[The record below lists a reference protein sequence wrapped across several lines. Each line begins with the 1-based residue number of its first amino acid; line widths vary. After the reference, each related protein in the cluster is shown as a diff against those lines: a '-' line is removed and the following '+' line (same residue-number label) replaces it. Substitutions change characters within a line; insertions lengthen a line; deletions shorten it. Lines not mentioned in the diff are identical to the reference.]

1 VAVEAR
7 ELKEIRHLSGLS
19 QSEFGRRI
27 RATLGQISVWERGLA
42 PVPAW
47 AEENIAREFGGGEQ
61 GQAGAAQ
68 KKIPVIGYVSAGET
82 DVHYDDQG
90 YATGGG
96 FDEVERPSKVKD
108 PHAYALRVKG
118 DSMFPA
124 YREGD
129 TLVLDT
135 TKPVYNKDDAV
146 VRVRGKSYFK
156 IFWQIGDEIILRSFN
171 NEHPEIRCK
180 PEDVDLKHKVVVVET
195 K

>member
-1 VAVEAR
+1 MDNR
-7 ELKEIRHLSGLS
+7 QLKEIRNLSGLS

-42 PVPAW
+42 PVPPW
-47 AEENIAREFGGGEQ
+47 AEENIAREFAGGE
-61 GQAGAAQ
+61 GAGEAARN
-68 KKIPVIGYVSAGET
+68 KIPVIGYVSAGET

-90 YATGGG
+90 FATGGG
-96 FDEVERPSKVKD
+96 FDEVDRPAKVRD

-124 YREGD
+124 YREDD
-129 TLVLDT
+129 TIVLDT

-156 IFWQIGDEIILRSFN
+156 IFWQIGDEVILRSFN

-180 PEDVDLKHKVVVVET
+180 PEEVELKHKVVMVET
-195 K
+195 R

>member
-1 VAVEAR
+1 VVVEAR
-7 ELKEIRHLSGLS
+7 QLKEIRKLSGLS

-27 RATLGQISVWERGLA
+27 RASLGQISVWERGLA
-42 PVPAW
+42 PVPPW
-47 AEENIAREFGGGEQ
+47 AEENIAREFQGGAE
-61 GQAGAAQ
+61 AAANAQ
-68 KKIPVIGYVSAGET
+68 RKIPVIGYVSAGET

-90 YATGGG
+90 FATGGG
-96 FDEVERPSKVKD
+96 FDEVERPAKVRD

-129 TLVLDT
+129 TIVLDT

-180 PEDVDLKHKVVVVET
+180 PEDVELKHKVVMVET
-195 K
+195 R

>member
-1 VAVEAR
+1 MTGR
-7 ELKEIRHLSGLS
+7 KLKEVRKLSGLS
-19 QSEFGRRI
+19 QTAFGAKI
-27 RATLGQISVWERGLA
+27 KATQAQITAWERSLY
-42 PVPAW
+42 PIPEW
-47 AEENIAREFGGGEQ
+47 AEENIRREFSPGGPSS
-61 GQAGAAQ
+61 AMV
-68 KKIPVIGYVSAGET
+68 PVIGYVSAGET

-90 YATGGG
+90 FPVGGG
-96 FDEVERPSKVKD
+96 IDEVDRPVKLKD

-129 TLVLDT
+129 TIVLDT

-156 IFWQIGDEIILRSFN
+156 IFWQIRDEIILRSFN
-171 NEHPEIRCK
+171 NEHPEIRCRL
-180 PEDVDLKHKVVVVET
+180 EDIDLKHKVVLVEP